1 MLPLYRIA
9 ITAFQLFLLN
19 KSYVSIALLINQ
31 DNYYIGEQLEGL
43 ISESDKFH
51 SAPFQK

>member
-9 ITAFQLFLLN
+9 IAAFQLFLLN
-19 KSYVSIALLINQ
+19 KSYVSVALLINQ
-31 DNYYIGEQLEGL
+31 DDYYIGEQLEGL
-43 ISESDKFH
+43 ISECDKFH